1 MKQRELIKKLEA
13 AGFEF
18 SRHGG
23 NHDVY
28 VRGSD
33 IEQIPRHKEI
43 NEMLAKAI
51 LRSEERRVGK
61 ECRSRWSPY
70 H

>member
-18 SRHGG
+18 LRHGG

-28 VRGSD
+28 VRDSD

-51 LRSEERRVGK
+51 LRKWGL
-61 ECRSRWSPY
+61 
-70 H
+70 

>member
-33 IEQIPRHKEI
+33 IEQDRKSTRLNSSH
-43 NEMLAKAI
+43 
-51 LRSEERRVGK
+51 
-61 ECRSRWSPY
+61 
-70 H
+70 

>member
-1 MKQRELIKKLEA
+1 MLFRSELIKKLEA

-51 LRSEERRVGK
+51 LRIRTVSI
-61 ECRSRWSPY
+61 RSIQ
-70 H
+70 